1 MKNEISNYLEDL
13 FSAAL
18 KKSGSLEEAEDLTQ
32 EVLLAA
38 LAYQNRGGEI
48 TSMRPWLLSTLD
60 HKWNDMLRRKYKLPM
75 ISIDMISDWME
86 WEDEREAEEE
96 SGENGPSAEQVRR
109 EVAYLAKLHR
119 DVIVRHYLQGQKVQ
133 SIADELKVPKGTVL
147 SRLSSGRNQMRK
159 GLESMEQYEKQS
171 YIPERLEIGCNGC
184 PGLHG
189 EPWSLVSGDLMKQN
203 ILIIAYDKP
212 LTVVDI
218 ARALGIPTPY
228 IENAVEDLVKSELMC
243 RSGNKVFTDFLIV
256 TPEQLLKAL
265 DEEIAFAD
273 EHYEEIWSCMRALV
287 SDVKKCGWYG
297 GLGSREKVIIEY
309 YAILNVF
316 SRGIHVAAGRIV
328 DAKEEYHERPGGGD
342 WIARG
347 NRYPADFNFGDYR
360 VAKYSYGGERRA
372 YWENFL
378 NSKSIDLH
386 VYDTQPDLNKY
397 EHGPVEIHDDNLCKL
412 LYIIDREIPFD
423 AVGFDL
429 MYLEDIPHLAE
440 CGVLR
445 YENGHPRVAVPV
457 IGKPQYEEL
466 LRLNSAHMQ
475 KLADMLEAPLRGAF
489 PKLKIDIPGHLE
501 GRVAA
506 FRRYPCFS
514 IPMAVI
520 KKAVA
525 RGDFLQ
531 GVDYPAPPMVLVIEQ

>member
-1 MKNEISNYLEDL
+1 
-13 FSAAL
+13 
-18 KKSGSLEEAEDLTQ
+18 
-32 EVLLAA
+32 
-38 LAYQNRGGEI
+38 
-48 TSMRPWLLSTLD
+48 
-60 HKWNDMLRRKYKLPM
+60 M
-75 ISIDMISDWME
+75 ISIDTISGWME
-86 WEDEREAEEE
+86 WEGEREAEWE

-119 DVIVRHYLQGQKVQ
+119 EVIVRHYLQGQKVQ
-133 SIADELKVPKGTVL
+133 RIADELKVPKGTVL
-147 SRLSSGRNQMRK
+147 SRLASGRNQMRK

-171 YIPERLEIGCNGC
+171 YIPERLEISCNGC
-184 PGLHG
+184 PGLHD

-212 LTVVDI
+212 LTVVEI
-218 ARALGIPTPY
+218 AKALGIPTPY

-243 RSGNKVFTDFLIV
+243 RSGNRVFTDFMIV

-265 DEEIAFAD
+265 DEEIALAD
-273 EHYEEIWSCMRALV
+273 EHYEEIWSCMRALTSAV
-287 SDVKKCGWYG
+287 RECGWYG

-309 YAILNVF
+309 YAILDVF
-316 SRGIHVAAGRIV
+316 SRGIHMAAGRIV
-328 DAKEEYHERPGGGD
+328 DAKEEYRERPGGGD

-360 VAKYSYGGERRA
+360 VAKYCYGGERQA
-372 YWENFL
+372 HWEKFL

-397 EHGPVEIHDDNLCKL
+397 ERGPVEIHDDNLCKL

-423 AVGFDL
+423 AVGFNL

-445 YENGHPRVAVPV
+445 YENGCPRVAVPV

-466 LRLNSAHMQ
+466 FQLNLAHAR
-475 KLADMLEAPLRGAF
+475 KLADMLEAPLRGVF

-501 GRVAA
+501 GRVTS
-506 FRRYPCFS
+506 FRRYSCFA

-531 GVDYPAPPMVLVIEQ
+531 GVDYPAPPMVLVTEQ